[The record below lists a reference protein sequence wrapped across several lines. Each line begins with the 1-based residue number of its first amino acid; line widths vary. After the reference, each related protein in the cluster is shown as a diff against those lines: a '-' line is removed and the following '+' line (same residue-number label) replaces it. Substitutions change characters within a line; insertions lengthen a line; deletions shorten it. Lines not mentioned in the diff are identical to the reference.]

1 MDLDLPCP
9 WWSPSNEAEHR
20 AWLAAPAQAHVPW
33 EELDPCRQW
42 VAGTP
47 VRLRTGDH
55 EHVAW
60 VRLEGFCFT
69 PRWLRGS
76 IGERCVSPVEL
87 STRNPRHV
95 WSDPFKLQLA
105 QALLSAE
112 GDARCA
118 WLRDVDEETEPELFD
133 LLTLAREELARRLI
147 PNTGP
152 EPLPSPAPKP
162 RRGWTRAE
170 IDALCMPEGVVEAV
184 NLSPGR

>member
-1 MDLDLPCP
+1 
-9 WWSPSNEAEHR
+9 
-20 AWLAAPAQAHVPW
+20 
-33 EELDPCRQW
+33 
-42 VAGTP
+42 
-47 VRLRTGDH
+47 
-55 EHVAW
+55 
-60 VRLEGFCFT
+60 
-69 PRWLRGS
+69 
-76 IGERCVSPVEL
+76 
-87 STRNPRHV
+87 V